1 MICPQCNTE
10 NNDTSSSCSKCGSSF
25 ELYLDADRTLDAT
38 PLSAQTPAA
47 GGPSPARVLS
57 GSSSGSGS
65 GSASR
70 TGARSATAIY
80 GLLEPGDQLG
90 HRYRIERLLGQGGMG
105 RVYKAIDIEL
115 DRTIALKVL
124 QPEFASDS
132 NAMQRFK
139 QELLLASRISHKNI
153 LRIHDLGEVD
163 ALKFISM
170 AFVDGPD
177 LHHVLGE
184 CGKLPLERA
193 HSIAIQ
199 LCEALDAA
207 DSEGVVH
214 RDLKPQNILIG
225 PGDHV
230 YVSDF
235 GLAKSLESSTSGMT
249 RTGQYLGT
257 PRYMAPEQV
266 ETGPVDNRTDLYALG
281 LILFEMLTGESPFK
295 GDSTLQV
302 MYKRVKEDAPNPRK
316 LNPEIPAYFAAI
328 ISRCLERDPARR
340 YQHAGEILAD
350 LRAEHPP
357 AKRAL
362 RISLPMAGK
371 YGWIAVVVLVFVVL
385 LAVFSVRHIFMGHR
399 LPATVGSVAPP
410 AGIPQLSQGRF
421 IAVLPVQ
428 VLGNATQFGYVAQG
442 IEEALSAKLFQ
453 LKDVRMT
460 SSEAAAAAN
469 LNEPLPKIARALGA
483 NILVQGV
490 LQGAGDKIR
499 IVVNLQDVADGK
511 LLWSREFN
519 GVTADLFTLEDQI
532 YTQLVAALDITP
544 TNDEMAR
551 AAARPTNNM
560 AAYDLYLRGRN
571 SLRNSQDPKSI
582 EAALTYFDNA
592 LKKDPNFTLAY
603 TGIADASLRMY
614 HIQKESF
621 WTDKALA
628 AAQQAEQLNNKL
640 PEVHIALGNVYSTTG
655 KYAEAIGELKKSIA
669 ASPNSDFAY
678 RLLGD
683 AYMKSGDSAS
693 AVAAYKKS
701 VALDPYYWFNEN
713 ILGNAYFRLGDYQKA
728 LAAYNKVTRM
738 DPDNATGYD
747 MSGMVLAQEGKYQE
761 SIPEFEKAISLSPDW
776 TAYTNLGTAY
786 FLLKQYPQAA
796 AMYAKAVQ
804 SDPKNEIN
812 MGNLADAYRLSGQ
825 TGKARASY
833 EKAISLAYKELQTN
847 PQDADVM
854 DHLAQYYAKTGDPS
868 QAIAFIHRARALQ
881 PNSMDHLYT
890 EAQIDAILG
899 KKSEAIALLRTAFQ
913 RKYPADYAASDPD
926 LKNLS
931 NDPEFQKLLA
941 QYLKKK

>member
-1 MICPQCNTE
+1 VICPQCNTE
-10 NNDTSSSCSKCGSSF
+10 NGDTSSYCSKCGSSF

-47 GGPSPARVLS
+47 AGSSPARVLS
-57 GSSSGSGS
+57 GSPSSASGSGS
-65 GSASR
+65 VSR
-70 TGARSATAIY
+70 TGARSSSAIY
-80 GLLEPGDQLG
+80 GLLQPGDPLG

-115 DRTIALKVL
+115 NRTIALKVL
-124 QPEFASDS
+124 QPEFASDG

-163 ALKFISM
+163 GLKFISM

-193 HSIAIQ
+193 HNIAIQ

-207 DSEGVVH
+207 HSEGVVH

-281 LILFEMLTGESPFK
+281 LILFEALTGESPFK

-302 MYKRVKEDAPNPRK
+302 MYKRVKEDAPNPKK

-340 YQHAGEILAD
+340 YQHAKEILAD
-350 LRAEHPP
+350 LRAEHAP
-357 AKRAL
+357 ARQARL
-362 RISLPMAGK
+362 SLPMARK
-371 YGWIAVVVLVFVVL
+371 HRRIALVVLVLVAL
-385 LAVFSVRHIFMGHR
+385 LAVFSIRRIFISHR
-399 LPATVGSVAPP
+399 IPATTGSFTPST
-410 AGIPQLSQGRF
+410 GIPHLSQGRF
-421 IAVLPVQ
+421 IAVLPVR
-428 VLGNATQFGYVAQG
+428 VLGNAAQFGYVAQG
-442 IEEALSAKLFQ
+442 IEDALSAKLFQ
-453 LKDVRMT
+453 LKDIRMT
-460 SSEAAAAAN
+460 SGDAAAAAN

-483 NILVQGV
+483 NLLVQSV

-532 YTQLVAALDITP
+532 YAQLVAALNITP

-551 AAARPTNNM
+551 AAVRPTNNM

-582 EAALTYFDNA
+582 QAALAYFDSA
-592 LKKDPNFTLAY
+592 LKQDPNFALAY

-621 WTDKALA
+621 WANKALA
-628 AAQQAEQLNNKL
+628 AAQQAEQLDNRL

-669 ASPNSDFAY
+669 ASPNSDSAY

-693 AVAAYKKS
+693 AIAAYKKS

-728 LAAYNKVTRM
+728 LAAYRKVTQM

-761 SIPEFEKAISLSPDW
+761 SIPEFEKAISLNPDW
-776 TAYTNLGTAY
+776 TVYTNLGTAY
-786 FLLKQYPQAA
+786 FLLKQYSQAA

-804 SDPKNEIN
+804 FDPQNEIN

-825 TGKARASY
+825 TDKAHAAY

-868 QAIAFIHRARALQ
+868 QATAFIHRARALQ

-913 RKYPADYAASDPD
+913 RKYPANYAASDPD
-926 LKNLS
+926 LKNLQ